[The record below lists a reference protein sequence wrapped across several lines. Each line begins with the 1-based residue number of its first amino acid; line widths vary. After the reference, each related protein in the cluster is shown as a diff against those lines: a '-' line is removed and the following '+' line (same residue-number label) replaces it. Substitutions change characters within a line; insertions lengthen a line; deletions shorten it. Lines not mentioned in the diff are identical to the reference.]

1 MHTRLGSRSLLRVRC
16 VVDVLPVFTYL
27 YHGFSVVRATQ
38 CLKISHQWAQTHAA
52 GCAKSVSVRPA
63 EHQQPQLRHYAG
75 PNHQGTYS
83 FTPSYNNS
91 YSTSKVLNMR
101 PQEILGMVEEA
112 AGTRMFEERK
122 EAARK
127 KMSKKDKRMQEVT
140 SILNEEITPKLN
152 KLREEKRSFLEFQK
166 SEKELEQL
174 NRVLTAWEFQT
185 LTQDVENAKGEI
197 EQAKENAKMS
207 KKEAEK
213 QIKEVERAEQDMHKV
228 QKQRDAEMKKGGK
241 LSQLEEEKAAS
252 EKEMVKLSTQEELMR
267 GTISD
272 EEAKIETSGEAVKRV
287 RF

>member
-1 MHTRLGSRSLLRVRC
+1 
-16 VVDVLPVFTYL
+16 
-27 YHGFSVVRATQ
+27 
-38 CLKISHQWAQTHAA
+38 
-52 GCAKSVSVRPA
+52 
-63 EHQQPQLRHYAG
+63 
-75 PNHQGTYS
+75 
-83 FTPSYNNS
+83 
-91 YSTSKVLNMR
+91 MR

-267 GTISD
+267 GTIRD
-272 EEAKIETSGEAVKRV
+272 EEAKIGTSEEAVKKV